1 MDRRERELSP
11 SKLSPPD
18 LARLDLAREVI
29 GKEAQALEALA
40 GSLDAEFLRAVDWI
54 AELGGRL
61 IVSGVGKSGSIGLK
75 VAGTLASTG
84 TPASFL
90 HPTDALHGDL
100 GVVRD
105 TDLLLTLSKTGRT
118 DELIRFVGHFRRLG
132 RGVISIC
139 EDATSPIAEL
149 SDILLKIPALGEAGP
164 LALAPTTSA
173 VLQLSLADA
182 LAMSLLE
189 RRGFTAEDFARY
201 HPEGSLGRR
210 LLLRCRD
217 LMHAGDDLP
226 VVTSDARFPDLLL
239 EITGKGLGMSC
250 IVDGEGRCRGVF
262 TDGDLRRLIA
272 RGTNPL
278 ELTAGE
284 AYESSR
290 RGEGETPVA
299 RSVVEADTLAV
310 EALRMMKEQEI
321 TVLVVEEENHAP
333 RGVVRLQDLV
343 KHGIDSGA

>member
-1 MDRRERELSP
+1 MDRTET
-11 SKLSPPD
+11 
-18 LARLDLAREVI
+18 ARLALAREVI
-29 GKEAQALEALA
+29 GQEALA
-40 GSLDAEFLRAVDWI
+40 LGRLAESLGDDFLRAVDWI
-54 AELGGRL
+54 VELEGRL

-84 TPASFL
+84 TPSSFL

-100 GVVRD
+100 GVVRE

-132 RGVISIC
+132 KGVISIC
-139 EDATSPIAEL
+139 ENPDSPIAEL
-149 SDILLKIPALGEAGP
+149 SDLVLQIPALGEAGP

-182 LAMSLLE
+182 LAMCILD
-189 RRGFTAEDFARY
+189 RRGFTAEEFARY

-217 LMHAGDDLP
+217 IMHAGDELA
-226 VVTSDARFPDLLL
+226 VVSEGASASDLLL
-239 EITGKGLGMSC
+239 EISSKGLGMAC
-250 IVDGEGRCRGVF
+250 IVDGGGRFRGVF
-262 TDGDLRRLIA
+262 TDGDLRRILS
-272 RGTNPL
+272 RGSNPL

-284 AYESSR
+284 AFEQSR
-290 RGEGETPVA
+290 RGAGETPVE
-299 RSVVEADTLAV
+299 RSIVDRETLAV

-321 TVLVVEEENHAP
+321 TVLVIEDAAGSGAP
-333 RGVVRLQDLV
+333 HGVIRLQDLV
-343 KHGIDSGA
+343 RHGIDSPA

>member
-1 MDRRERELSP
+1 MDRI
-11 SKLSPPD
+11 
-18 LARLDLAREVI
+18 ALAREVI
-29 GKEAQALEALA
+29 VQEADALRALA
-40 GSLDAEFLRAVDWI
+40 ESLDDTFLRAVDWI
-54 AELGGRL
+54 AELEGRL
-61 IVSGVGKSGSIGLK
+61 IVSGVGKSGSIGQK

-105 TDLLLTLSKTGRT
+105 TDLLLTLSKTGKT

-139 EDATSPIAEL
+139 EDPGSPIAEL
-149 SDILLKIPALGEAGP
+149 SDIVLAIPALGEAGP

-217 LMHAGDDLP
+217 LMHAGAELP
-226 VVTSDARFPDLLL
+226 SVPESARFSDLLL
-239 EITGKGLGMSC
+239 EVTGKGLGMAC
-250 IVDGEGRCRGVF
+250 IVDGEGRFRGVF
-262 TDGDLRRLIA
+262 TDGDLRRLVA
-272 RGTNPL
+272 RGANPL

-284 AYESSR
+284 AIGSSR

-299 RSVVEADTLAV
+299 RSAVTAETLAV

-321 TVLVVEEENHAP
+321 TVLVITCTDGRPE
-333 RGVVRLQDLV
+333 GVVRLQDLV
-343 KHGIDSGA
+343 KRGIDGGGA